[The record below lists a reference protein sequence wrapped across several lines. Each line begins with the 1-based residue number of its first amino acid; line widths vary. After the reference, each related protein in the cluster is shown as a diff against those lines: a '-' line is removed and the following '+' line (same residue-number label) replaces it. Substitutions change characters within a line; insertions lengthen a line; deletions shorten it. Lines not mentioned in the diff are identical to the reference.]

1 MDLEAIW
8 QANRPFILQ
17 VMGGAAAFLLLM
29 LARGSIESSAAQQAR
44 ANASIQAA
52 LVDKAAQLEDAE
64 GLEKGRADALSERL
78 EPALTRALLWQ
89 PAAEFVLPAGEA
101 SPALFYASAL
111 SQAVS
116 EVERHAAR
124 WNAQVPRGAAGLG
137 LAEQVND
144 AAVPEALARA
154 DLARRLLLEL
164 LDAGVRQVSALS
176 AGEARYEPRQG
187 GGFLRVLAARARFA
201 ADPAVLEAVLA
212 AFAVEGS
219 FLEVQSCELL
229 RAGGSGPSLS
239 AELTLAALSVV
250 EQPPEGAVT
259 ASRSAGEGARGSGGA
274 GGRLRRFGRER

>member
-1 MDLEAIW
+1 MDLEALW
-8 QANRPFILQ
+8 QSNRPFILK

-29 LARGSIESSAAQQAR
+29 FARGSVESSAAQQAR

-64 GLEKGRADALSERL
+64 GLEKGRAEALSQRL
-78 EPALTRALLWQ
+78 EPALTRALLWE
-89 PAAEFVLPAGEA
+89 PAAEFVLPEGEA

-111 SQAVS
+111 SKAVS
-116 EVERHAAR
+116 DVERHASR
-124 WNAQVPRGAAGLG
+124 WNAQVPRSAAALG
-137 LAEQVND
+137 LAEQVNH

-176 AGEARYEPRQG
+176 AGEARYEPREG
-187 GGFLRVLAARARFA
+187 GGFLRVLSVRVRFA
-201 ADPAVLEAVLA
+201 ADPAMLDAALA

-219 FLEVQSCELL
+219 FLEVQGCELL
-229 RAGGSGPSLS
+229 RASGSGPSLS

-250 EQPPEGAVT
+250 EQPPEGAVA
-259 ASRSAGEGARGSGGA
+259 ASRSAAEGARGDGA